1 MDKILFTDSN
11 TGYIISFSGL
21 IYKTSNGGLDWSSQK
36 KIAYELY
43 DIFMNNSNVTKSVN
57 QLFLRI
63 NNGENLN
70 SISILVSGIVQ
81 DLLLGISL
89 CGICVLLFFT
99 ISLLKDIVLY
109 KNENN

>member
-1 MDKILFTDSN
+1 MSNIKRNILGTIAGFSLIFT
-11 TGYIISFSGL
+11 
-21 IYKTSNGGLDWSSQK
+21 
-36 KIAYELY
+36 
-43 DIFMNNSNVTKSVN
+43 NNSNVTKSVN

-63 NNGENLN
+63 NNGEN
-70 SISILVSGIVQ
+70 VSGIVQ

>member
-1 MDKILFTDSN
+1 MSNIKRNILGTIA
-11 TGYIISFSGL
+11 GFSL
-21 IYKTSNGGLDWSSQK
+21 
-36 KIAYELY
+36 
-43 DIFMNNSNVTKSVN
+43 IFMNNSNVTKSVN

-70 SISILVSGIVQ
+70 SISIIVQ

>member
-1 MDKILFTDSN
+1 MSNIKRNILGTIA
-11 TGYIISFSGL
+11 GFSL
-21 IYKTSNGGLDWSSQK
+21 
-36 KIAYELY
+36 
-43 DIFMNNSNVTKSVN
+43 IFMNNSNVTKSVN

-63 NNGENLN
+63 NNGENL
-70 SISILVSGIVQ
+70 ILVSGIVQ

>member
-1 MDKILFTDSN
+1 MSNIKRNILGTIA
-11 TGYIISFSGL
+11 GFSL
-21 IYKTSNGGLDWSSQK
+21 
-36 KIAYELY
+36 
-43 DIFMNNSNVTKSVN
+43 IFMNNSNVTKSVN

-99 ISLLKDIVLY
+99 FDMTLSPNFIFSFDDISLAISRL
-109 KNENN
+109 

>member
-1 MDKILFTDSN
+1 MSNIKRNILGTIA
-11 TGYIISFSGL
+11 GFSL
-21 IYKTSNGGLDWSSQK
+21 
-36 KIAYELY
+36 
-43 DIFMNNSNVTKSVN
+43 IFMNNSNVTKSVN

-63 NNGENLN
+63 NNGEN

>member
-1 MDKILFTDSN
+1 MSNIKRNILGTIA
-11 TGYIISFSGL
+11 GFSL
-21 IYKTSNGGLDWSSQK
+21 
-36 KIAYELY
+36 
-43 DIFMNNSNVTKSVN
+43 IFMNNSNVTKSIN

-99 ISLLKDIVLY
+99 ISLLKYCFIQ
-109 KNENN
+109 E

>member
-1 MDKILFTDSN
+1 MSNIKRNILGTIA
-11 TGYIISFSGL
+11 GFSL
-21 IYKTSNGGLDWSSQK
+21 
-36 KIAYELY
+36 
-43 DIFMNNSNVTKSVN
+43 IFMNNSNVTKSVN

-63 NNGENLN
+63 NNGEN
-70 SISILVSGIVQ
+70 VSGIVQ

>member
-1 MDKILFTDSN
+1 MSNIKRNILGTIA
-11 TGYIISFSGL
+11 GFSL
-21 IYKTSNGGLDWSSQK
+21 
-36 KIAYELY
+36 
-43 DIFMNNSNVTKSVN
+43 IFMNNSNVTKSVN

-89 CGICVLLFFT
+89 CGICVQ
-99 ISLLKDIVLY
+99 SVY
-109 KNENN
+109 